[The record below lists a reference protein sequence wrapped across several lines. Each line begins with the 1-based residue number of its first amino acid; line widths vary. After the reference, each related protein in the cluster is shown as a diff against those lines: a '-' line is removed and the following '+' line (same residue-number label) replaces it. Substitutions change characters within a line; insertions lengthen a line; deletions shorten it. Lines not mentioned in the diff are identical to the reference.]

1 MSTETRV
8 DNIKVTISQAARLVN
23 KLCRV
28 GLVPMIHGS
37 PALGKS
43 AVAKMV
49 AKKNNLVLIDL
60 RLSQCEPTDL
70 LGLPAINQAIK
81 RSGYMPMDTFPLEGD
96 ELPPMLDETGNL
108 QYYTDKDD
116 KQQVL
121 RYNGWLLFLDEFN
134 SAERQTQAAAYKVIL
149 DRMIGMYHMHPMVFP
164 LCAGNLD
171 TDGAIVEPM
180 STAMQSRLCHL
191 EVMADADEWCQWAI
205 TEGVDHRLVNFI
217 EYMPKHIYSFKPDH
231 SDRTYSSPRTL
242 EFANKWLSTFDINDD
257 DSRVALSGILGHG
270 VASELIT
277 FCHHFADIPKIAE
290 ILANPEGARVPTEEQ
305 RGQLFAVCGA
315 ISHHAKPDN
324 VGTLIKYVRRFPKD
338 MQVVAGRMFMARDQ
352 MLLQQTD
359 VIVWY
364 SSIASYL
371 FPKRGR

>member
-43 AVAKMV
+43 AIAKMV

-81 RSGYMPMDTFPLEGD
+81 RSGYMPMDTFPLQGD
-96 ELPPMLDETGNL
+96 ELPIVLDEEGNP
-108 QYYTDKDD
+108 
-116 KQQVL
+116 VL
-121 RYNGWLLFLDEFN
+121 DAEGNNVRYNGWLLFLDEFN

-149 DRMIGMYHMHPMVFP
+149 DRMIGMFHMHERVFP
-164 LCAGNLD
+164 LCAGNLE

-191 EVMADADEWCQWAI
+191 EVMADATEWCEWAI
-205 TEGVDHRLVNFI
+205 EQKVDHRLVNFI

-242 EFANKWLSTFDINDD
+242 EFANKWLSTFDIDD
-257 DSRVALSGILGHG
+257 DDTRVALSGILSHG

-277 FCHHFADIPKIAE
+277 FCRHFSNIPKIAD
-290 ILANPEGARVPTEEQ
+290 IIANPKGTPVPSETE

-315 ISHHAKPDN
+315 ISHHATRDN
-324 VGTLIKYVRRFPKD
+324 VGAMIQYVNRFPKD
-338 MQVVAGRMFMARDQ
+338 MQIVVGRMLMARDRD
-352 MLLQQTD
+352 LLQVTEI
-359 VIVWY
+359 IVWY
-364 SSIASYL
+364 SSIAGYL
-371 FPKRGR
+371 FKK